1 MLHPV
6 FKKSDYVFN
15 TVIELVGGI
24 SFMETD
30 ISGVGQS
37 AQHTV
42 GSTDVG
48 IRDLLGSTSV
58 NVELLI
64 DACLINLRQLGVVP
78 LVVSVGGKTWEEVFG
93 DSLDKITAIPAYV
106 CYWVLYRIDTPET
119 NVLNNALKS
128 ILDELETR
136 VEWEADEYRT

>member
-1 MLHPV
+1 
-6 FKKSDYVFN
+6 
-15 TVIELVGGI
+15 
-24 SFMETD
+24 METD

-37 AQHTV
+37 AQHNV
-42 GSTDVG
+42 GNTDVG

-78 LVVSVGGKTWEEVFG
+78 LVVSAGGKTWEEVFG

-136 VEWEADEYRT
+136 IEWEADEHRS